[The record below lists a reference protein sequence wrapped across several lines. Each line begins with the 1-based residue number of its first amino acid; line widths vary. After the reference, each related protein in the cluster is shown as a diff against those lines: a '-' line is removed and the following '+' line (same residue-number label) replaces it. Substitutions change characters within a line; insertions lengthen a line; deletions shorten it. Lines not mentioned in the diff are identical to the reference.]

1 MGHIRCTSG
10 VQTTGIRYHWYELR
24 VTQSTELINL
34 LLATAVTAR
43 SQAFFGQG
51 TGPIQYDDVQCSGSE
66 VRMENCAKLTV
77 HNCAHSE
84 DAGVTCGGRYVM
96 IVASACMVFT
106 IVTGQCVNGALRLVG
121 GTLSIQGRVE
131 ICNNNAWGTVCD
143 DGWGTPDAQVVC
155 RQLGYGTTGSL
166 NTVQ

>member
-1 MGHIRCTSG
+1 MQNHDRAQSAYIEIVKNSVSESKFQKFSAWGKP
-10 VQTTGIRYHWYELR
+10 QTPAYY
-24 VTQSTELINL
+24 
-34 LLATAVTAR
+34 LAHPMTKVVSR
-43 SQAFFGQG
+43 FW
-51 TGPIQYDDVQCSGSE
+51 
-66 VRMENCAKLTV
+66 LV
-77 HNCAHSE
+77 H
-84 DAGVTCGGRYVM
+84 
-96 IVASACMVFT
+96 MVFT

-143 DGWGTPDAQVVC
+143 DAWGTPDAQVVC